1 MFNYVDAILLILF
14 FLILYQGFKRG
25 FILGLYDIFA
35 LAASFFAAFYFYQY
49 VATFVDDHVAKVEER
64 WLFPLSFFLTLIIFR
79 LIFGLVIIKLI
90 EGISLKTQKNS
101 INQFGGIIP
110 GFFKGYF
117 ITALFSIIFL
127 FLPIW
132 PNLPQDARDS
142 YFTNYL
148 SQSIEILDQEIA
160 PEFSEQI
167 KQSIS
172 KITVE
177 PESDATIFLH
187 FNVKDAF
194 PNEILENHLLVLV
207 NKERKKEGLK
217 PLARDIQLRKVARA
231 HSDDMFKKGY
241 FSHISLEDKTPFD
254 RIKAN
259 GIKYITAGENLAL
272 AQTVEIA
279 HMGLMNSP
287 GHKANILNPKFGKV
301 GIGIMDGGIYGIMVT
316 QNFKN

>member
-1 MFNYVDAILLILF
+1 MFNYVDAILLVIF
-14 FLILYQGFKRG
+14 FLILYHGYRRG

-35 LAASFFAAFYFYQY
+35 LAASFLAAFYFYQY
-49 VATFVDDHVAKVEER
+49 LATFVDDHIAKVEER
-64 WLFPLSFFLTLIIFR
+64 WLFPLSFFLALIIFR
-79 LIFGLVIIKLI
+79 LIFGLVVIKLI
-90 EGISLKTQKNS
+90 NQVTVKTQNHK
-101 INQFGGIIP
+101 INQIGGLIP

-117 ITALFSIIFL
+117 LTALFSIIFL

-132 PNLPQDARDS
+132 SNLPQDARDS

-148 SQSIEILDQEIA
+148 SQSIEVLDQQIA
-160 PEFSEQI
+160 PDFSEQI

-172 KITVE
+172 KLTVE
-177 PESDATIFLH
+177 PESDATVYLN
-187 FNVKDAF
+187 FNVENAF
-194 PNEILENHLLVLV
+194 PNEKLENHLLVLV
-207 NKERKKEGLK
+207 NKERKKIGLK
-217 PLARDIQLRKVARA
+217 PLAKDIPLRKVARA

-241 FSHISLEDKTPFD
+241 FSHISLEDKSPFD
-254 RIKAN
+254 RIKAD
-259 GIKYITAGENLAL
+259 GIIYTTAGENLAL